1 MRHGPNR
8 GGTVV
13 SDAWAPA
20 GSRRER
26 ESRGAGA
33 GLKKKEWAEPG

>member
-1 MRHGPNR
+1 
-8 GGTVV
+8 VV

-33 GLKKKEWAEPG
+33 GLKKKGVGRARMNRKIFNLFN